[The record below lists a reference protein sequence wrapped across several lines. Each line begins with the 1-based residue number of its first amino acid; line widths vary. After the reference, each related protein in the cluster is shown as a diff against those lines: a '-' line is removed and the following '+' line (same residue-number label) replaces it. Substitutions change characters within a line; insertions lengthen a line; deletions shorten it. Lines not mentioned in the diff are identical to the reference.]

1 MNEQIVI
8 AIGSAISFGIIIKLT
23 FNKMMMVISSY
34 QKDIQNN
41 LNEAQKIQ
49 HEAKLLF
56 EKYQKQQNELP
67 IEISKILSQ
76 AKDEADRI
84 VDKAQKIAKKNADLK
99 TAIAKKKIDND
110 GDQLLQ
116 EFDKRFISLTFD
128 AIKNQ
133 AITRDSDNIIDG
145 KYITENIKNFH

>member
-1 MNEQIVI
+1 MNEQIII
-8 AIGSAISFGIIIKLT
+8 AIGSVISFGIVIKLS
-23 FNKMMMVISSY
+23 FNKIMMVISGY

-49 HEAKLLF
+49 QEAEVLF
-56 EKYQKQQNELP
+56 EKYQQQQNELP

-84 VDKAQKIAKKNADLK
+84 IDKAQKIAKKNADLK
-99 TAIAKKKIDND
+99 TEIAKKKIDND

-116 EFDKRFISLTFD
+116 EFDKRFISLTFN

-133 AITRDSDNIIDG
+133 AISGDSDNIIDAN
-145 KYITENIKNFH
+145 YITENIKNFH